1 MKIEN
6 YLNKK
11 ITVQKI
17 KSGLKLN
24 DRQKSTLKG
33 LGLRKINSQSQ
44 LVATQPIIGMIKKV
58 SHIVKIIN

>member
-11 ITVQKI
+11 ITVQKT

-33 LGLRKINSQSQ
+33 LGLGKINSKSQ
-44 LVATQPIIGMIKKV
+44 LIATQSIIGMIKKV
-58 SHIVKIIN
+58 AHIVKVIN

>member
-33 LGLRKINSQSQ
+33 LGLRKIKSQSK

-58 SHIVKIIN
+58 AHIVKIIN

>member
-1 MKIEN
+1 MKIDN

-11 ITVQKI
+11 ITVQKT

-24 DRQKSTLKG
+24 DRQKSTLRG
-33 LGLRKINSQSQ
+33 LGLGKINSKSQ

-58 SHIVKIIN
+58 AHIVKVIN